1 MQDVHAARRGPAG
14 PDREGLAGRARAFTA
29 AVAVLAVGFGC
40 ASGCGEPPRRDEPGS
55 APPTQSPPSSS
66 RGVQPDSVPLAEL
79 DAALYCHAIS
89 PEESLAVLLL
99 GTVGPDGSWSLD
111 ELRIEPSD
119 TGVVVTPV
127 VRHTRVDLAMQM
139 IVPLDQVLRLH
150 LEPGMQTVEIRGRNR
165 TQVDSVLVAL
175 DAGRPP
181 PETRLEL
188 EAGLAP
194 GRVLVH
200 FEGEPGDG
208 FVDALEFREVGQQ
221 GTAEW
226 LPFAGAERQGA
237 VLLGSLQLE
246 LPPPGESRQV
256 EARAIDG
263 QGVAD
268 PTPAVVALPTR

>member
-1 MQDVHAARRGPAG
+1 M
-14 PDREGLAGRARAFTA
+14 
-29 AVAVLAVGFGC
+29 
-40 ASGCGEPPRRDEPGS
+40 
-55 APPTQSPPSSS
+55 
-66 RGVQPDSVPLAEL
+66 
-79 DAALYCHAIS
+79 
-89 PEESLAVLLL
+89 LLL

-111 ELRIEPSD
+111 EVRVEPSD

-127 VRHTRVDLAMQM
+127 VRHTRVDLAIQM
-139 IVPLDQVLRLH
+139 IVPLDQVLQLH

-175 DAGRPP
+175 DTGRPP

-188 EAGLAP
+188 ETGLAP
-194 GRVLVH
+194 GRILVRL
-200 FEGEPGDG
+200 EGVPGDG
-208 FVDALEFREVGQQ
+208 FVDALEFREVGGQ

-226 LPFAGAERQGA
+226 LPFEGAERQGG
-237 VLLGSLQLE
+237 VLLGSMQLE

-268 PTPAVVALPTR
+268 PTPAVAALPTR